1 MKHSKPSQ
9 TQTVSKSNKN
19 KMPDEISATVSHP
32 FEPVWD
38 TQSRILILGS
48 FPSVLSRKNHFYYG
62 NPQNRFWRVLATLYQ
77 CPIPQTVSE
86 KRALLAH
93 THIALWDVIASC
105 TLHGSSDAS
114 IRNAVPND
122 LSPLLHRAPIRAIFT
137 NGATA
142 DTLYRRYLFA
152 QTGILAVRLPST
164 SPANAAWSL
173 QRLCDA
179 WQIIRDG
186 NHTISPITTSSPVV
200 PSSNPAQ

>member
-1 MKHSKPSQ
+1 MDY
-9 TQTVSKSNKN
+9 TRV
-19 KMPDEISATVSHP
+19 IHP
-32 FEPVWD
+32 LAPIFD
-38 TQSRILILGS
+38 RNSRVLLLGS
-48 FPSVLSRKNHFYYG
+48 MPSPKSRELGFYYAH
-62 NPQNRFWRVLATLYQ
+62 PQNRFWRVLATLYQ

-122 LSPLLHRAPIRAIFT
+122 LSPLLHRAPIQAIFT

-152 QTGILAVRLPST
+152 QTKILAVRLPST

>member
-1 MKHSKPSQ
+1 
-9 TQTVSKSNKN
+9 
-19 KMPDEISATVSHP
+19 MPDEISTTVSHP

-122 LSPLLHRAPIRAIFT
+122 LSPLLRSAPIHAIFT

-179 WQIIRDG
+179 WQIIRKND
-186 NHTISPITTSSPVV
+186 HTTPPTPISSPVV
-200 PSSNPAQ
+200 PSRNQ

>member
-1 MKHSKPSQ
+1 MKYSKPSQ
-9 TQTVSKSNKN
+9 IQTVSKSNKN
-19 KMPDEISATVSHP
+19 PAEMSTTVSHP
-32 FEPVWD
+32 FPPVWD

-122 LSPLLHRAPIRAIFT
+122 LSPLLRSAPIHAIFT

-179 WQIIRDG
+179 WQIIREND
-186 NHTISPITTSSPVV
+186 HTTPPIPTSSPVV
-200 PSSNPAQ
+200 SSSNQ

>member
-1 MKHSKPSQ
+1 
-9 TQTVSKSNKN
+9 
-19 KMPDEISATVSHP
+19 MPDEISTTVSHP
-32 FEPVWD
+32 FPPVWD

-179 WQIIRDG
+179 WQIIRKND
-186 NHTISPITTSSPVV
+186 HTTPPPPISSPVV